1 VLSCT
6 HWAGDQEVLD
16 NLFALVELL
25 TGRAWKFRDAME
37 VFVQWCTFTVQCG
50 AEREGKSVVAVV
62 RLLI

>member
-25 TGRAWKFRDAME
+25 TGRAWKFRDAMRSL
-37 VFVQWCTFTVQCG
+37 FSG
-50 AEREGKSVVAVV
+50 ARPLSSAGLKEKGRVSS
-62 RLLI
+62 R